1 MRTAAA
7 HAPGRTAGVCLYNA
21 GMFQNPPLTEI
32 AALLASM
39 RVLAVVG
46 LSPNPSRPSYGV
58 ARALQN
64 YGIRIIPVHPS
75 GGEVLGERAC
85 ATLDELP
92 CPVDMVDVFRRPEH
106 VASIVDD
113 CIRLRLPRLWLQ
125 DGVVDTAAAA
135 RARAAGI
142 MVVMDRCVLRD
153 YHALCRQ

>member
-1 MRTAAA
+1 M
-7 HAPGRTAGVCLYNA
+7 CLYNA

-32 AALLASM
+32 AALLASV

-58 ARALQN
+58 ARAMQH
-64 YGIRIIPVHPS
+64 YGIRIIPVHPG

-92 CPVDMVDVFRRPEH
+92 CAVDMVNVFRRPEH
-106 VASIVDD
+106 VAAIVDD

-125 DGVVDTAAAA
+125 DGVVDMVAAE

-142 MVVMDRCVLRD
+142 TVVMDRCVLRD

>member
-1 MRTAAA
+1 M
-7 HAPGRTAGVCLYNA
+7 CLYNA